1 MVRLV
6 SAKPPKIDG
15 VEGGSATPS
24 STPTPKVS
32 SWDQVEE
39 RQQRARAEGNARP
52 VQPVRPTTR
61 PTTTPATT
69 TPPTTPSEPL
79 GPPVPKTNSTLAEI
93 PGMNRFGR
101 AITGATYIPGEGG
114 FPAPWKGQLEPVG
127 GRPIAGGRTPVL
139 TGPQKVGNILLDTAN
154 QFGSPNMFRGWKS
167 GGKAG
172 VIANVASMI
181 TISGASAALQQ
192 ETMADVFREQGYP
205 KDVAAEMAT
214 AYIGTYGV
222 AGAATSAG
230 AEAVSDAT
238 FMAASAAGGAAIG
251 ALFFGVGAIP
261 GAAAGAA
268 AGWAASRVVAGAS
281 AVINLLEGFLSMGN
295 AYANKEA
302 GTPENTKFV
311 NLPSLD
317 DFWIHGGINDDGTPR
332 NGLLGLNLRGA
343 AAEGAHETAMAAAN
357 AAVTTFVQNGR
368 FYSDEDTLRE
378 QQRIEQ
384 GHYASSADVDPKYE
398 FYKKFIQEG
407 YFVYKEPNGDY
418 KVDTLAVQQF
428 LYNNARYKTEA
439 DLRGELPPKR
449 PAGEEFYRSVRL
461 TDDMLGGM
469 WGDNSD
475 IPMP

>member
-32 SWDQVEE
+32 TWDQVEE
-39 RQQRARAEGNARP
+39 RQQRQRGSG
-52 VQPVRPTTR
+52 QPPRPTVVA
-61 PTTTPATT
+61 PKT
-69 TPPTTPSEPL
+69 TPPPAPNEPL
-79 GPPVPKTNSTLAEI
+79 GPPVPKTNSTLGEI

-101 AITGATYIPGEGG
+101 AVTGATYIPGEGG

-127 GRPIAGGRTPVL
+127 GRPVAGGRTPVL
-139 TGPQKVGNILLDTAN
+139 TGPQKVGNILLNTAN
-154 QFGSPNMFRGWKS
+154 QFGSPIPVRGWKS

-172 VIANVASMI
+172 VIFNLGSMA

-192 ETMADVFREQGYP
+192 ETMTEAFREQGYP
-205 KDVAAEMAT
+205 KDVAAQMAT
-214 AYIGTYGV
+214 AYIGTYGA
-222 AGAATSAG
+222 AGAASSAG
-230 AEAVSDAT
+230 AEAISDAT

-281 AVINLLEGFLSMGN
+281 AVINLVEGFLSMGN
-295 AYANKEA
+295 AWANKEA
-302 GTPENTKFV
+302 GTPEKTTFV

-332 NGLLGLNLRGA
+332 NGLGGLNLRGA
-343 AAEGAHETAMAAAN
+343 AAEGAHELAMSAAN
-357 AAVTTFVQNGR
+357 SAVTTFVQNGR

-378 QQRIEQ
+378 QQRIQE

-407 YFVYKEPNGDY
+407 YFVYQEPNGDY

-428 LYNNARYKTEA
+428 LYDNARYKTEA

-449 PAGEEFYRSVRL
+449 PAGDAFYKSVRL